1 MSNQTNLTSPHPAG
15 HIQYAFDMLLSHD
28 KMISCKI
35 VHPKVNNIV
44 FEKVNSTDQFDDKW
58 LMTVH
63 TGEVSSIKE
72 VQEIGNAIKDI
83 IVDTLAFTLNTK
95 IGEMRVVGYN
105 LVPRFGEGDI
115 GNTLL
120 AFEGIGTGKVGC
132 SKLNNNDIREIQNAF
147 LSMPILKY
155 TNLIRL
161 FRHAI
166 STDEPIV
173 QFMLLYLI
181 LYEIQHD
188 KQQAVDTYVMKVA
201 PSTPQSV
208 SPRPHKSEIM
218 ETIYTKLRNE
228 ITHRTN
234 VPYKTTRAEIINHL
248 YEFRRIVRTAIKK
261 TI

>member
-105 LVPRFGEGDI
+105 LVPRFGEGAI

>member
-1 MSNQTNLTSPHPAG
+1 MSNQTNLTSPYPAG

-28 KMISCKI
+28 KTIICEI
-35 VHPKVNNIV
+35 VDPKVNNIV
-44 FEKVNSTDQFDDKW
+44 FEKVNSTDQWDDKW

-83 IVDTLAFTLNTK
+83 IFDTLALTLDTK
-95 IGEMRVVGYN
+95 IGEINVVGYN
-105 LVPRFGEGDI
+105 LVPRPGEGAI

-120 AFEGIGTGKVGC
+120 EINGIGTSKVGC
-132 SKLNNNDIREIQNAF
+132 SKLNNDDIREIQDA
-147 LSMPILKY
+147 LLRMPILKY
-155 TNLIRL
+155 TNLVRL

-181 LYEIQHD
+181 LYEIQHS
-188 KQQAVDTYVMKVA
+188 QPAVDAYIMKVA

-208 SPRPHKSEIM
+208 SPHKRSVM

-234 VPYKTTRAEIINHL
+234 VPYETTRAEIINHS
-248 YEFRRIVRTAIKK
+248 YAFRRIVRTAIKK
-261 TI
+261 TV